1 MARRPT
7 LQDVA
12 RRAGVSRSSA
22 SYVYTQPGRV
32 STELRARVLA
42 AAAELRYAGPD
53 PLAASLRRGRAG
65 ALGVLFTEALSFA
78 FADPGAVLFLQGV
91 ATAGERAD
99 VALTLLPVPP
109 SFDPTLAAIRNSV
122 VDGVIVYSLPDE
134 HPALQVIAERRLPTV
149 LVDMPPAPGSAT
161 LVIDDEGGAHAV
173 AAHVLARGRRHVG
186 LLADRLAADDVK
198 GFADPRR
205 RERITFPVSRWRLAG
220 YDRALREQHIAG
232 APLYEAAGNTVA
244 DGRAGARALLALDP
258 RPTAILAM
266 TDQLA
271 QRGPARRRRA
281 RARRPGRPG
290 RRRLRRPA
298 RGGAHRS
305 APDHRPPGP
314 RGQGRDGGAAAAR
327 GRRAAG
333 AGRAADPARGARL
346 HLIDD
351 DLDAPGPGRE
361 QAGDRLRVLL
371 GRVLVDPERV
381 HRPPGRRSSRRRP

>member
-271 QRGPARRRRA
+271 RGVLLAAAELGLAVPDDLAVAGFDDLPEAALTDPPLTTVHQDHVGKGATAARLLLEDGAPPEPVVLPTRLVA
-281 RARRPGRPG
+281 RA
-290 RRRLRRPA
+290 
-298 RGGAHRS
+298 S
-305 APDHRPPGP
+305 T
-314 RGQGRDGGAAAAR
+314 
-327 GRRAAG
+327 
-333 AGRAADPARGARL
+333 
-346 HLIDD
+346 
-351 DLDAPGPGRE
+351 
-361 QAGDRLRVLL
+361 
-371 GRVLVDPERV
+371 
-381 HRPPGRRSSRRRP
+381 